1 MRIPIRAVPYIR
13 LAKRLFLGPG
23 LPGEIAY
30 QQDVLCPEEKT
41 TIPPAICLPGQ
52 IDKVIEQKG
61 DAWGCKTRDAAIAEA
76 TSTAVIH
83 ARTIAYHIKDAIL
96 LDGRIF
102 AGRFKY
108 PIAEAS
114 LFTSSSE
121 KPVRIKTAALA
132 SSFLGTKYF
141 GHWLTD
147 DCTRHKLAEN
157 FGTPLCVRM
166 PGYTHRQQYQTFFS
180 QDWTSTDRAYIDHL
194 VVFQDYSQNSSKR
207 DRYKILRDQIRT
219 RIPGRAANACV
230 YLRRG
235 QTGALRTIE
244 NEQEILDALT
254 ESGFIVLDIAS
265 DGLDHI
271 IATLAG
277 AKLVVSIEGSH
288 VAHCTMTLPEK
299 SGMLILEPPDR
310 FSGVHRA
317 QAGCLGVRF
326 GFVVGTLSDNGY
338 HFPPDDILRTIDLLL
353 REIEARS
360 S

>member
-180 QDWTSTDRAYIDHL
+180 QIG
-194 VVFQDYSQNSSKR
+194 
-207 DRYKILRDQIRT
+207 LRPT
-219 RIPGRAANACV
+219 AP
-230 YLRRG
+230 
-235 QTGALRTIE
+235 T
-244 NEQEILDALT
+244 
-254 ESGFIVLDIAS
+254 
-265 DGLDHI
+265 
-271 IATLAG
+271 
-277 AKLVVSIEGSH
+277 
-288 VAHCTMTLPEK
+288 
-299 SGMLILEPPDR
+299 
-310 FSGVHRA
+310 
-317 QAGCLGVRF
+317 
-326 GFVVGTLSDNGY
+326 
-338 HFPPDDILRTIDLLL
+338 
-353 REIEARS
+353 
-360 S
+360 

>member
-1 MRIPIRAVPYIR
+1 MPTIS
-13 LAKRLFLGPG
+13 
-23 LPGEIAY
+23 
-30 QQDVLCPEEKT
+30 KT
-41 TIPPAICLPGQ
+41 
-52 IDKVIEQKG
+52 
-61 DAWGCKTRDAAIAEA
+61 
-76 TSTAVIH
+76 
-83 ARTIAYHIKDAIL
+83 AIL

-147 DCTRHKLAEN
+147 DCTRYKLAEN

-180 QDWTSTDRAYIDHL
+180 QGWTPTDRAYIDHL

-207 DRYKILRDQIRT
+207 DRYKILRDQIKT

-271 IATLAG
+271 IATLGG

-288 VAHCTMTLPEK
+288 VAHCTMTLPEN